1 MENFDKEKI
10 VDKIRK
16 LLALSTSSNEHE
28 AALALENANKL
39 LLKYNLEMSDIDEQ
53 VNLNNVI
60 EDTVAESGRIM
71 SWKINLMTSLMDL
84 NNCRI
89 IIHSVVR
96 GEKKIKAIGRKCNIE
111 VSMAMY
117 DYVLQTMERKLRSE
131 RAIDKFSFR
140 LGFSRAI
147 QRKVAEILENRN
159 KVDIDP
165 RCTALVVQEKAL
177 VRSFMRDNYKNLRT
191 SVTKTSFGDAGS
203 YYSGL
208 NAGNSVSLNS
218 QIR

>member
-53 VNLNNVI
+53 VNLNGIV
-60 EDTVAESGRIM
+60 EDVVAESGRIM
-71 SWKINLMTSLMDL
+71 TWKLQLITSLLDL
-84 NNCRI
+84 NNCKI
-89 IIHSVVR
+89 IISSVI
-96 GEKKIKAIGRKCNIE
+96 GAEKKLKAIGRKCNIE

-117 DYVLQTMERKLRSE
+117 DYVTQTMERKLKKE
-131 RAIDKFSFR
+131 HVVNKFSFR
-140 LGFSRAI
+140 IGFASAI
-147 QRKVAEILENRN
+147 RQKVNEILENRN
-159 KVDIDP
+159 KANIDP
-165 RCTALVVQEKAL
+165 RCTALVIQEKAL
-177 VRSFMRDNYKNLRT
+177 VRSFIKDKYKNLRASNSRC
-191 SVTKTSFGDAGS
+191 SVGDAGS
-203 YYSGL
+203 YYSGM
-208 NAGNSVSLNS
+208 NAGSSVSLNS